1 MCVLQKRWFRYN
13 HGPRHCG
20 VGDGTIHGGG
30 LQVDELLLL
39 LLPLLLLRPMAATN
53 LDDEAVLH
61 KVLAVVL
68 HRGVH
73 VVC

>member
-13 HGPRHCG
+13 YGPRRCG
-20 VGDGTIHGGG
+20 VGYGTVHGGG

-39 LLPLLLLRPMAATN
+39 LLPLLLLRPMAATG

-61 KVLAVVL
+61 KVLADVL
-68 HRGVH
+68 HLGVH
-73 VVC
+73 DVC

>member
-39 LLPLLLLRPMAATN
+39 RTMAATN
-53 LDDEAVLH
+53 LEDEAVLH
-61 KVLAVVL
+61 KVLA
-68 HRGVH
+68 
-73 VVC
+73 CCS